1 MSPDDALELCTN
13 TQADLSAELDTAAE
27 LHLERSADT
36 IYGRQWRRWA
46 TDRLEA
52 ELDQLDDA
60 GAAYDDV
67 ANELA
72 ARMIEDS
79 RVAQATGNARGELPS

>member
-1 MSPDDALELCTN
+1 MSYDPDLELCTN
-13 TQADLSAELDTAAE
+13 TQAELSAELDTSAE
-27 LHLERSADT
+27 LHLERTADA
-36 IYGRQWRRWA
+36 IYGRQWRRWT

-60 GAAYDDV
+60 GAAYDEV

-72 ARMIEDS
+72 ARMIEDG